1 MIIKLNVVIG
11 YNDLIGVDGDIEA
24 ATASPEVR
32 TWSKASIARCRV
44 FLPGDRK
51 WIF

>member
-1 MIIKLNVVIG
+1 MISKLDVVTG
-11 YNDLIGVDGDIEA
+11 YNNLIGVGGDIEA
-24 ATASPEVR
+24 ATTSPAVR

>member
-1 MIIKLNVVIG
+1 MISKLEVVIG
-11 YNDLIGVDGDIEA
+11 YNDLIGVGGDIET
-24 ATASPEVR
+24 ATASPAVR

-44 FLPGDRK
+44 YSPGERK